1 MRRLPFYVPS
11 DPPLYKFA
19 RGLLSGAL
27 RLYHR
32 YDVSGSGHLPASGP
46 AIVVSNHPSD
56 IDPIILGVAFDR
68 TLHFM
73 ADAVQFRRGFVG
85 RVIPHLGAFPLRK
98 GQADREALRVALGL
112 LAAGEVV
119 ALFPEGDMYADDTM
133 HPFERGIGYLAAA
146 SGAPVVPAAI
156 TGSYAVSDGRW
167 LGLPTIRLT
176 VGEPVDLGGIEGRG
190 HVACARRTSLVEA
203 AVREL
208 REQGELAE
216 REEAA
221 RRREHAAEEWRW
233 EPEST
238 FLWGERGGADWCEW
252 PGEAGL
258 GEGDDGTEP
267 EGEPAGI

>member
-1 MRRLPFYVPS
+1 MSRLPLYVPS

-19 RGLLSGAL
+19 RGLLTSGL

-32 YDVSGSGHLPASGP
+32 YNVTGAWHLPDTGP

-56 IDPIILGVAFDR
+56 IDPIILGVAFPR
-68 TLHFM
+68 PLRFM

-85 RVIPHLGAFPLRK
+85 RVIPHLGAFPVRK
-98 GQADREALRVALGL
+98 GEPDRDALRTALDL

-133 HPFERGIGYLAAA
+133 HPFERGIGYLSAA

-156 TGSYAVSDGRW
+156 TGSYAITDGRW
-167 LGLPTIRLT
+167 LGRPTIRLT
-176 VGEPVDLGGIEGRG
+176 VGEPVDLDGVEGRG
-190 HVACARRTSLVEA
+190 HRAYARRASLVED

-216 REEAA
+216 RETAE
-221 RRREHAAEEWRW
+221 RRRSAGDWRS
-233 EPEST
+233 EPESA
-238 FLWGERGGADWCEW
+238 LLLGERDAPDWCAW

-258 GEGDDGTEP
+258 GEADDEAEP
-267 EGEPAGI
+267 EAEPAGI